1 MQDRWVL
8 MKNKILKKSGL
19 PEIGNTG
26 SFHSQITPTNSTI
39 SQISSNNHHELSI
52 TNTKSTK
59 TVIEMRYPPSG
70 GAGSNSIVVGSNSAN
85 ASSAVEIVT
94 TQTSGVSSIPVGS
107 SESSEF
113 ATNLTDFA
121 NDFDQ
126 EECYEWVSCKL
137 VSHGFDLRFRI
148 FTTRGLDC
156 LWHTAFFIGK
166 FYFAPRTPLHSFA
179 LHKLH
184 EFNIF

>member
-1 MQDRWVL
+1 

-39 SQISSNNHHELSI
+39 SQSSSNNHHELSI

-70 GAGSNSIVVGSNSAN
+70 GAGSNSIVVGSNSATATAT
-85 ASSAVEIVT
+85 ASPAVEIVT
-94 TQTSGVSSIPVGS
+94 TQTSGVSSIPVGG

-148 FTTRGLDC
+148 FTNTRIGLLVAHCFLLKNYD
-156 LWHTAFFIGK
+156 
-166 FYFAPRTPLHSFA
+166 FAPRTPPLHSFA

>member
-1 MQDRWVL
+1 

-59 TVIEMRYPPSG
+59 TVIEMRYPSSG
-70 GAGSNSIVVGSNSAN
+70 SAGSNPTTASPIGIV
-85 ASSAVEIVT
+85 ASSNTASPVGIVT
-94 TQTSGVSSIPVGS
+94 TNMSGTSSIPIT
-107 SESSEF
+107 SEVSEF
-113 ATNLTDFA
+113 TPNTDFA

-126 EECYEWVSCKL
+126 EECYEWVSCKV
-137 VSHGFDLRFRI
+137 VSVPEVPGFN
-148 FTTRGLDC
+148 
-156 LWHTAFFIGK
+156 
-166 FYFAPRTPLHSFA
+166 P
-179 LHKLH
+179 
-184 EFNIF
+184 